1 MAIRRFL
8 TKLYNQRYLLLMC
21 LPFVIWVILFRYVP
35 IWGWTMA
42 FQHYKPHRTF
52 AQQQWVGLAHFREL
66 FRDPMFYQVMRNTL
80 AMSFLSLICGYTLPI
95 IFALLLNELRS
106 GFFKRFIQTVSYLP
120 HFVSWVIVAGM
131 FYRLLGVG
139 GGVNE
144 ALLAMGIVDKPVLF
158 FAKPEYFWGLVTS
171 IDVWKEIGWNS
182 IIFLAAIMAVDGQLY
197 DAAAVDGAGRFRRM
211 WHITLPGISPVI
223 AIMLIMSI
231 GNLINIGFEKQFLL
245 GNNLVK
251 EYSEVLDLYVL
262 NYGIKLG
269 RYSYGT
275 AIGIFKSVV
284 SIVLLFFANRVIRR
298 ISDDEVIAL

>member
-42 FQHYKPHRTF
+42 FQNYKPHRTF

-284 SIVLLFFANRVIRR
+284 SIVLLFLANRVIRR